1 MENGGQRSRT
11 GGLSVSLAGPD
22 GRLLGG
28 GVAGLLIA
36 ASPIQVLPP
45 PPLSPCRD
53 NWKQCIVIAVF
64 LALFLFLK

>member
-45 PPLSPCRD
+45 PPSPPA
-53 NWKQCIVIAVF
+53 VIIGNNASSLQF
-64 LALFLFLK
+64 SLHYLYF

>member
-1 MENGGQRSRT
+1 VENGGQRSRT

-36 ASPIQVLPP
+36 ASPVQVYYFS
-45 PPLSPCRD
+45 PL
-53 NWKQCIVIAVF
+53 Q
-64 LALFLFLK
+64 

>member
-1 MENGGQRSRT
+1 
-11 GGLSVSLAGPD
+11 VSLAGPD

-45 PPLSPCRD
+45 PPPSPCRD